1 MKNLMILESLIVGFL
16 LGIAVSAYIIYMDTV
31 GRNIGD
37 VLNML
42 SLNPVLESSKYQDS
56 IFISFIFYIVVYM
69 VYTLLLNLIMRINK
83 KVRIILLLVIIC
95 LLTLIGFQQNKAFK
109 NNPSADLLGSDV
121 ILENNNTKEIKKYFG
136 EYEAFG
142 NLNSDNKEDVAFVV
156 KIGDEEDVSIS
167 YYLSASIK
175 DSQGYIAKNLVY
187 IDEDIKVESI
197 KIEDNKIHLAF
208 VLDEEP
214 QTFIAEIIDDQ
225 LKEVVQEE
233 IIEEEETVPA
243 PADEV

>member
-16 LGIAVSAYIIYMDTV
+16 LGIAVSAYIVYMDTV

-42 SLNPVLESSKYQDS
+42 SLTPVLESSKYQDS
-56 IFISFIFYIVVYM
+56 IFISFIFYIVVYI
-69 VYTLLLNLIMRINK
+69 VYILLLNLIMRINK
-83 KVRIILLLVIIC
+83 KVRIILVLVIIS

-109 NNPSADLLGSDV
+109 SKPSTDLGNDV

-142 NLNSDNKEDVAFVV
+142 NLNTDNKEDVAFVV
-156 KIGDEEDVSIS
+156 KIGDEEDESIS

-175 DSQGYIAKNLVY
+175 DSQGYIAKNLIY
-187 IDEDIKVESI
+187 INEDIKVESI
-197 KIEDNKIHLAF
+197 KIEDNKIHLNY
-208 VLDEEP
+208 VLDEEA
-214 QTFIAEIIDDQ
+214 QTFVAEIVDDQ

-233 IIEEEETVPA
+233 VVEEEEAVSA